1 MANHLLSSLIII
13 PLIGSILLL
22 VLPIKENKLYKWIN
36 LGFSSILF
44 LVIAFVCIS
53 QYANLGELKD
63 YGDVLLIEKW
73 EWFRFSAGSFGEVSI
88 DYFVGLDGINFPLLA
103 LSGIILLIG
112 AIYSFEIKDQLKGY
126 TSLFQLISAA
136 IIGSFLALD
145 FFLFYL
151 FFEFMLLP
159 MFFLIGIWGGPRR
172 EYASIKFF
180 LYTLFGS
187 LLILAAMIV
196 LNVSTF
202 DMSKTAL
209 DSAQYMEE
217 GLIHGFNLFEYS
229 DQNSILKNSP
239 LDTESPY
246 GFWSNSLRFWT
257 FWALI
262 LGFLIKLP
270 AVPLHTWLPDAH
282 VEAPTPVS
290 IILAALLLKIGAYG
304 IIRIAIPIFPDIFMN
319 GLTTI
324 GLIGVISIVYGGMN
338 ALAMKDLKKMIA
350 YSSVS
355 HMGFVL
361 LGLAAFNLEGLIGAN
376 YQLLSHG
383 LISAMLFILAGV
395 IYKRT
400 GSRDI
405 THFSGLN
412 GKMPVYAS
420 FTLLAFLAAMGLPGF
435 SGFIAEIMVLT
446 GAFSAAMQQDLSIW
460 LPVLGL
466 VGIFISAAYFLW
478 TMQRMFFGKFSLIDK
493 SWLGRVYDLEAYE
506 KYSLMALVFL
516 TLILGL
522 FPSIIIDISEISLQN
537 LISQIQLK

>member
-1 MANHLLSSLIII
+1 MANHLLSSLILI
-13 PLIGSILLL
+13 PLIGSLLFLILPLKQERIIQWL
-22 VLPIKENKLYKWIN
+22 N
-36 LGFSSILF
+36 LGFSILLF
-44 LVIAFVCIS
+44 ILIAFIGIREY
-53 QYANLGELKD
+53 QNLQGLSN

-73 EWFRFSAGSFGEVSI
+73 EWFRFSIGSFGEVSI
-88 DYFVGLDGINFPLLA
+88 DYFLGLDGINFPLII
-103 LSGIILLIG
+103 LSGVILVIG
-112 AIYSFEIKDQLKGY
+112 AIFSFEIKNQVKGY
-126 TSLFQLISAA
+126 MALYQLISAA

-180 LYTLFGS
+180 IYTLFGS
-187 LLILAAMIV
+187 LFILAVMIV
-196 LNVSTF
+196 LNISTF
-202 DMSKTAL
+202 DMGKTAL
-209 DSAQYMEE
+209 ESASFLEE

-239 LDTESPY
+239 LDAESAY
-246 GFWSNSLRFWT
+246 GFWSESIRFWA

-262 LGFLIKLP
+262 FGFMIKLP

-304 IIRIAIPIFPDIFMN
+304 IIRIALPVFPDIFMN
-319 GLTTI
+319 SLTALGI
-324 GLIGVISIVYGGMN
+324 IGVISIVYGGMN

-361 LGLAAFNLEGLIGAN
+361 LGLAAFNIEGLIGAN

-395 IYKRT
+395 IYRRT

-405 THFSGLN
+405 SHYSGLN
-412 GKMPVYAS
+412 AKMPVYAS
-420 FTLLAFLAAMGLPGF
+420 FTLLAFLAGMGLPGF
-435 SGFIAEIMVLT
+435 SGFIAEVLVLI
-446 GAFSAAMQQDLSIW
+446 GAFGASMQNGISIW
-460 LPVLGL
+460 LPILGL
-466 VGIFISAAYFLW
+466 LGIFISAAYFLW
-478 TMQRMFFGKFSLIDK
+478 TMQRMFFGKFSLINS
-493 SWLGRVYDLEAYE
+493 SWGEKIKDLENYE
-506 KYSLMALVFL
+506 KFSLMALVLFAL
-516 TLILGL
+516 LIGI
-522 FPSIIIDISEISLQN
+522 FPSLIIDISEISIQN
-537 LISQIQLK
+537 LINQIQLK